1 MSESPAVANQTSS
14 CSVPCAQIRRHRVA
28 FTRRNNST
36 QIVSQC
42 VIERT
47 TSRAVMGVSA
57 WITAWITAWFAVLAL
72 HACTSVAPPPPASAP
87 AAVTAST
94 RRADPVIEPWSFAGK
109 LGECTDTGTHRIHST
124 LRDPVISDR
133 IQIFLPTAL
142 DHYRS
147 ALVALPLPDGPI
159 DVYLFGTRSEWIGYT
174 RERLPQEAAMYET
187 IGRGGYT
194 IEGDA
199 VLYDIGRWD
208 TFTIAAHE
216 GWHAYT
222 QRVFRHSLPVW
233 LEEGIACY
241 MEGVRAGVDGGPP
254 TFMPWRNFER
264 YGELREVMSRD
275 RYVPLQDLVQGTPQ
289 DYLRDGRRTLLGYY
303 AQTWALVHFLV
314 EGEGGRYRA
323 GLERLLVDAVEGRIA
338 STLWESNRAG
348 TRNERRIAIG
358 RQVGPAVL
366 REYFAEDITRI
377 SAEYEAF
384 VRSLVR
390 RGNGER
396 IWLGESPMINP
407 ILPVEPTKPSTTK
420 PSTTKPSNTKPAETK
435 ATDAKTSDTKPMDA
449 KPMLSPLATP
459 SS

>member
-1 MSESPAVANQTSS
+1 MVIPSDALVEACSVGATHGGVVSESPVAANHLVLDS
-14 CSVPCAQIRRHRVA
+14 PLRRGSKR
-28 FTRRNNST
+28 S
-36 QIVSQC
+36 
-42 VIERT
+42 
-47 TSRAVMGVSA
+47 
-57 WITAWITAWFAVLAL
+57 LAL
-72 HACTSVAPPPPASAP
+72 ICLISAFSLLTCVNVSPPPISAP
-87 AAVTAST
+87 AAVIASN
-94 RRADPVIEPWSFAGK
+94 RRVDPVIEPWSYAGNT
-109 LGECTDTGTHRIHST
+109 GECIDTGTHRIHST

-147 ALVALPLPDGPI
+147 ALVALPEPDGPI
-159 DVYLFGTRSEWIGYT
+159 DVYLFGSRSEWLAYT
-174 RERLPQEAAMYET
+174 RERLPQEAAMYEK

-222 QRVFRHSLPVW
+222 QRVFRHSLPLW
-233 LEEGIACY
+233 LEEGVACY

-254 TFMPWRNFER
+254 VFMPWRNFER
-264 YGELREVMSRD
+264 FGELREVMSRE
-275 RYVPLQDLVQGTPQ
+275 RFVALQDLVQGTPQ

-348 TRNERRIAIG
+348 TRNERRLAIG

-366 REYFAEDITRI
+366 REYFAEDIARI
-377 SAEYEAF
+377 GAEYEAF
-384 VRSLVR
+384 VRAIVR

-396 IWLGESPMINP
+396 IWNGESPMINP
-407 ILPVEPTKPSTTK
+407 IAPLEPASAVDAKSTKAAPSTT
-420 PSTTKPSNTKPAETK
+420 PSASGAI
-435 ATDAKTSDTKPMDA
+435 SR
-449 KPMLSPLATP
+449 
-459 SS
+459 